1 MSNDTLFI
9 IYFYGI
15 IYLIIVVC
23 MCLHNIY
30 LQYQRAIS
38 IISGFPH

>member
-15 IYLIIVVC
+15 IYLIIVVG
-23 MCLHNIY
+23 LSLYNIY